1 MIYGTVNYNLEP
13 VVSIEIEDDQGR
25 LQSYEV
31 IIDTGFSG
39 ELALPYHVIDRLG
52 LDYRGPS
59 QEPWAMAT
67 GQRESIPEYAGN
79 VNWYGQRRTVTVIET
94 DGEFLFG
101 TSLFSVSLLFV
112 DFWRNGQVPL
122 EEDWPT

>member
-1 MIYGTVNYNLEP
+1 MTYGTVNYNLEP

-39 ELALPYHVIDRLG
+39 ELALPYHVIDCLG

-59 QEPWAMAT
+59 QEPWTMAT
-67 GQRESIPEYAGN
+67 GQ
-79 VNWYGQRRTVTVIET
+79 
-94 DGEFLFG
+94 
-101 TSLFSVSLLFV
+101 
-112 DFWRNGQVPL
+112 
-122 EEDWPT
+122 